1 MSGSVP
7 INPKIYHIVHV
18 DKLPSVLE
26 DEVLLCDAA
35 ISRRAQAGTTIGMSH
50 IKTRRLSKPL
60 ASHPSLHVGDCVP
73 FYFCPRSVMLYL
85 IHRGNHP
92 DLGYCG
98 GQTPV
103 VHLEADL
110 KTVISWAEDNG
121 KRWAFTDSNAGSN
134 YFNDFADLSDLDEV
148 EWDAVATRSWS
159 QCREGKQAE
168 FLIEEEF
175 PWNLVDRIGVYS
187 QQYYTQVRGILTS
200 ASVQTSV
207 EIKSDWYY

>member
-1 MSGSVP
+1 M
-7 INPKIYHIVHV
+7 
-18 DKLPSVLE
+18 
-26 DEVLLCDAA
+26 
-35 ISRRAQAGTTIGMSH
+35 
-50 IKTRRLSKPL
+50 
-60 ASHPSLHVGDCVP
+60 
-73 FYFCPRSVMLYL
+73 
-85 IHRGNHP
+85 
-92 DLGYCG
+92 
-98 GQTPV
+98 